1 MAMRGPNRDA
11 GWQEQTVA
19 VCSLQK
25 CVLCETLWK
34 EELWSNCSMD
44 EVLLMIG
51 SL

>member
-1 MAMRGPNRDA
+1 MAMWDPSRDA

-19 VCSLQK
+19 VCSPQK
-25 CVLCETLWK
+25 CVLCETLWR

-44 EVLLMIG
+44 EVLLMIR